1 MYNVAASRR
10 GHTARLRQVLNKLG
24 IICYYTFSV
33 KGFEENNAVFT
44 PNSRSIQEEKE
55 EKAFGKLT
63 KEDAHNL
70 SVLLERTHDPA
81 ACIRRFTKA
90 HRLPFLATDRNVLN
104 LPAIGKSMTFKMVGI
119 TPEGKRI
126 LRFEHDGTRRH
137 SPIID
142 SIGAVYIVESKSIAA
157 YLRQL
162 QAMGEDTEDYASI
175 WNYTEGK
182 TEPRFS
188 LYEYPDFPFRITEKM
203 SNLGLESC

>member
-1 MYNVAASRR
+1 
-10 GHTARLRQVLNKLG
+10 
-24 IICYYTFSV
+24 
-33 KGFEENNAVFT
+33 
-44 PNSRSIQEEKE
+44 
-55 EKAFGKLT
+55 
-63 KEDAHNL
+63 
-70 SVLLERTHDPA
+70 
-81 ACIRRFTKA
+81 
-90 HRLPFLATDRNVLN
+90 
-104 LPAIGKSMTFKMVGI
+104 MVGI

-203 SNLGLESC
+203 SNLGLESCRKTIFD